1 MTSAG
6 LISTK
11 FILNFSTVMFLWVNS
26 RLLIIDLYNLR
37 QNIRRL
43 FHVLARF
50 LFTGSETEL
59 DFITRKCV
67 LALPHELPNAFRLR
81 FLGISKTLG
90 FDGKCLA
97 DRQKPTF
104 NDFGK
109 ISQKISS
116 KTFQIKYIF
125 LSFVNLS
132 RTFYRRLQFSIVF
145 ILIIWLYDLFWLSW
159 SYAFI
164 QGSRK
169 TLYSIKI

>member
-1 MTSAG
+1 MHFQGS
-6 LISTK
+6 K
-11 FILNFSTVMFLWVNS
+11 NKKQDFLS
-26 RLLIIDLYNLR
+26 NLG
-37 QNIRRL
+37 QNICSL
-43 FHVLARF
+43 FHVLTQIF
-50 LFTGSETEL
+50 CSTCETEL

-132 RTFYRRLQFSIVF
+132 RTFYRRL
-145 ILIIWLYDLFWLSW
+145 
-159 SYAFI
+159 
-164 QGSRK
+164 
-169 TLYSIKI
+169 